1 MNDVVFPDT
10 LKDQEYIHLI
20 KRPYKPKWSRAMA
33 NEIGRF
39 FQIIIYIKGTD
50 TFLFI
55 HRHEV
60 PRDRKVTY
68 CRIIHN
74 ISS

>member
-33 NEIGRF
+33 NEIGRLF
-39 FQIIIYIKGTD
+39 KGIIFIKGSD
-50 TFLFI
+50 MYLFI
-55 HRHEV
+55 HR
-60 PRDRKVTY
+60 
-68 CRIIHN
+68 N
-74 ISS
+74 